1 MFGFPGGSLGRDDGL
16 GGRGGIG
23 LPADRGVPARAGEDG
38 PENIKSGYYHT
49 VNNAKPAIITLK
61 SNWTHKNKAKIVGL
75 SWFSDTKNFWPV
87 NLDVIIFGNT
97 LVLPILSIN

>member
-1 MFGFPGGSLGRDDGL
+1 MEKVYWCSHTRSARFGFPGGSLGRDDGL

-38 PENIKSGYYHT
+38 PENIKSDYYYT

-61 SNWTHKNKAKIVGL
+61 SYWTHKNKA
-75 SWFSDTKNFWPV
+75 
-87 NLDVIIFGNT
+87 
-97 LVLPILSIN
+97 